1 MPNYV
6 NEAIN
11 LTYGGSIK
19 PVISE
24 MSNMELKSKSRGG
37 NYNKEEKMWNDC
49 SDNTLAF
56 PKLNNMKEII
66 SRVQVGHSWQ

>member
-24 MSNMELKSKSRGG
+24 MSDMELKSKSRGG
-37 NYNKEEKMWNDC
+37 NYKKEEKM
-49 SDNTLAF
+49 
-56 PKLNNMKEII
+56 
-66 SRVQVGHSWQ
+66 